1 MAGNE
6 RIARRGLLAAAA
18 AATAAAVLAPVA
30 AVAAPAAAKD
40 AGTGTGTG
48 TGAGADPAT
57 ARRSVV
63 VEALESVARPL
74 RTTEPGGGTADLSA
88 LVRMIGDAEV
98 VGLGEAT
105 HGSHEFFAMKHRLF
119 RCLVEERGFTT
130 FALETSWTSGL
141 RIDEYVRGGPGD
153 ARQVVK
159 EALGDSPWDREEFAD
174 LIAWMRSY
182 NAGHPRKP
190 VRFLGD
196 DLGLPRL
203 GDRIF
208 DEVTSYVRGVR
219 PDLLPRLEGLYAGLR
234 PFDDAFAHLKRPL
247 AERRDDAATAQRA
260 LDLVTAVGAGDGTT
274 DGARGGARGGAS
286 GDDAHA
292 WAVQHARN
300 IAQTFAFAAMDLDDP
315 ASVSASEQLRDRA
328 MADNTAWWQRR
339 TGGRV
344 LLSAH
349 NGHVGYLSTDTF
361 LYPHPQ
367 GARLREAYGG
377 GYVAVGFTFAGGSFL
392 TNDAVL
398 SSDWK
403 TVTVPAATPDMNE
416 YTLDRVRHRDYYVD
430 LRTAPR
436 AARDWLDVSRPTY
449 DAGSVY
455 VADPMPRLAIGRAY
469 DVLVHLHQVTQARK
483 F

>member
-6 RIARRGLLAAAA
+6 RIARRGLLTAVAAVA
-18 AATAAAVLAPVA
+18 AAAVLAPVA
-30 AVAAPAAAKD
+30 AVAAPAGAGEGAD
-40 AGTGTGTG
+40 A
-48 TGAGADPAT
+48 GAGA
-57 ARRSVV
+57 ARRSAVV
-63 VEALESVARPL
+63 GALEGVARPL
-74 RTTEPGGGTADLSA
+74 RTTEPGGGNADLRA
-88 LVRMIGDAEV
+88 LGSMIGDAQV

-105 HGSHEFFAMKHRLF
+105 HGSHEFFAMKQRLF
-119 RCLVEERGFTT
+119 RYLVEEKGFTS
-130 FALETSWTSGL
+130 FVLETSWSSGL
-141 RIDEYVRGGPGD
+141 RIDEYVQGGPGD

-159 EALGDSPWDREEFAD
+159 DALGGSPWDREEFAD
-174 LIAWMRSY
+174 LIAWMRAHNRS
-182 NAGHPRKP
+182 HPRDP
-190 VRFLGD
+190 VHFVGD

-203 GDRIF
+203 GDRMF
-208 DEVTSYVRGVR
+208 ERVTSYVRGAR

-234 PFDDAFAHLKRPL
+234 PFDDAFAYLKKPL
-247 AERRDDAATAQRA
+247 AERRDAAARAQLA
-260 LDLVTAVGAGDGTT
+260 LDLVTASGGGTGSGT
-274 DGARGGARGGAS
+274 GAS
-286 GDDAHA
+286 DEDAHA

-300 IAQTFAFAAMDLDDP
+300 IAETFAFSALDLDDP

-339 TGGRV
+339 TGGKV

-349 NGHVGYLSTDTF
+349 NGHTGYLATDTF
-361 LYPHPQ
+361 LYPEPQ
-367 GARLREAYGG
+367 GARLRGAYGH
-377 GYVAVGFTFAGGSFL
+377 GYVAIGFTFDRGSFL

-398 SSDWK
+398 TDDWK

-416 YTLDRVRHRDYYVD
+416 YTLDQVRHRDYYVD

-455 VADPMPRLAIGRAY
+455 VSDPMPRLAIGRAY
-469 DVLVHLHQVTQARK
+469 DVLVHLHQVTPARK

>member
-1 MAGNE
+1 M
-6 RIARRGLLAAAA
+6 
-18 AATAAAVLAPVA
+18 V
-30 AVAAPAAAKD
+30 
-40 AGTGTGTG
+40 
-48 TGAGADPAT
+48 
-57 ARRSVV
+57 
-63 VEALESVARPL
+63 
-74 RTTEPGGGTADLSA
+74 
-88 LVRMIGDAEV
+88 GDAEV

-105 HGSHEFFAMKHRLF
+105 HGSHEFFAMKQRVF
-119 RCLVEERGFTT
+119 RYLVEEKGFTT

-141 RIDEYVRGGPGD
+141 RIDEYVQGGPGD

-159 EALGDSPWDREEFAD
+159 DALGGSPWDREEFAD

-182 NAGHPRKP
+182 NGSHPRKP
-190 VRFLGD
+190 VHFLGD

-208 DEVTSYVRGVR
+208 EQVTSYVRGAS
-219 PDLLPRLEGLYAGLR
+219 PDVLPQLEGLYAGLR
-234 PFDDAFAHLKRPL
+234 PLDDAFAYLKKPL
-247 AERRDDAATAQRA
+247 AERRDDAAKAQQA
-260 LDLVTAVGAGDGTT
+260 LDLVAASGAG
-274 DGARGGARGGAS
+274 AGGEE
-286 GDDAHA
+286 AHA

-300 IAQTFAFAAMDLDDP
+300 IAQTFAFAALDLADP
-315 ASVSASEQLRDRA
+315 ASVSAAEQLRDRA

-339 TGGRV
+339 TGGKV

-349 NGHVGYLSTDTF
+349 NGHVGYLATDTF
-361 LYPHPQ
+361 LYPRPQ
-367 GARLREAYGG
+367 GAQLRDAYGG
-377 GYVAVGFTFAGGSFL
+377 GYVAVGFTFERGSFL

-398 SSDWK
+398 TDGWK

-416 YTLDRVRHRDYYVD
+416 YTLDQVRHRDYYVD

-455 VADPMPRLAIGRAY
+455 TDDPMPQLAVGRAY
-469 DVLVHLHQVTQARK
+469 DVLVHLNQVTQARK